1 MPKLHFVGFPV
12 GHILAIA
19 ILLSLCS
26 LSPSAVA
33 QESEADTSGC
43 DEIVGI
49 GSGGMSFENR
59 TVGIEPG
66 QTVCWIWTNETMAHN
81 VAQTKDSSENTRM
94 LGGVYSGE
102 PNITVDFR
110 HTFEGNQTFYYLC
123 EPHAAVMK
131 GVVIV
136 GYGDSAG
143 SGSTEETDS
152 TPGFSTAFSLLS
164 LTAAAAFARSE
175 RP

>member
-1 MPKLHFVGFPV
+1 MKKCQLEGFPV
-12 GHILAIA
+12 STILALV
-19 ILLSLCS
+19 ILLPLFS
-26 LSPSAVA
+26 LSPTAAA

-43 DEIVGI
+43 DEVVGI

-136 GYGDSAG
+136 GSGDSSG

-164 LTAAAAFARSE
+164 LTAAAAFARSG

>member
-1 MPKLHFVGFPV
+1 MKKCQLEGFPV
-12 GHILAIA
+12 STILALV
-19 ILLSLCS
+19 ILLPLFS
-26 LSPSAVA
+26 LSPTAAA

-43 DEIVGI
+43 DEVVGI

-59 TVGIEPG
+59 TVSIEPG

-123 EPHAAVMK
+123 EPHSAVMK
-131 GVVIV
+131 GAVIV
-136 GYGDSAG
+136 GSGDSAE
-143 SGSTEETDS
+143 SGSSQEADS
-152 TPGFSTAFSLLS
+152 TPGFSTAFALLS
-164 LTAAAAFARSE
+164 LTAAVAFSRSG

>member
-1 MPKLHFVGFPV
+1 MPKRHFLGIPI
-12 GHILAIA
+12 GPILAMA

-26 LSPSAVA
+26 QSPTAVA
-33 QESEADTSGC
+33 QESEVDTSGC
-43 DEIVGI
+43 DEVVGI

-59 TVGIEPG
+59 TVSIEPG
-66 QTVCWIWTNETMAHN
+66 QTVCWIWTNESMAHN

-94 LGGVYSGE
+94 IGGVYSGE

-136 GYGDSAG
+136 GSGDSAG
-143 SGSTEETDS
+143 SGSTQETES
-152 TPGFSTAFSLLS
+152 TPGFSTAFALLS
-164 LTAAAAFARSE
+164 LTAAVAFARSG